1 MNTLIQH
8 AELIIRMKKCGL
20 RSELINK
27 FSLQDIINS
36 CSRIEKSDLK
46 KFNYSGYFLIQ
57 EELIQDENIIK
68 PLQLVFKGKYNIEEF
83 QKFLADIKSHNEKMS
98 DYDYRNII
106 RVLNHQKLNLNVKA
120 YYSFLKYYINENY
133 ETRKRV
139 INNLN
144 YFYSQ
149 DKVNFDELTE
159 NEINLIK
166 NHILNDVNLI
176 PKVNIK
182 EIYELLVDNKELLE
196 LIDYLNATK
205 LYIPLTLEKYQII
218 NKNSKKIGTYIKK
231 INSKIKNN
239 EIMYQILFKWLDN
252 ECSIYDLKIIDSKI
266 DDIGHNK
273 LEKVV
278 QNRTSYINFVY
289 GNKLKK
295 FPLDSIYGKKED
307 LIIYAIRENKNSFL
321 KLIEENLE
329 DFLSIPSNSVLY
341 HEKFYSVYT
350 NLNEITLKNL
360 IKIKTMN
367 YGTNSNLDILKEQK
381 FTFDEI
387 SILYNANEVYIK
399 LYNELLDLKVDDR
412 MLILRQLIKKDLL
425 NIYIDD
431 FDIKA
436 LADRLKEKPLYT
448 WLEFDL
454 NKIKDILIADV
465 VQILIKYEKIKRFLN
480 EIRNRSELS
489 YILRNYN
496 SIEKYKNLSEIKNDI
511 ENVDGYWIKLKAIMK
526 FSDDFIN
533 KYKESINDFLLN
545 NGAELAYEYYIN
557 QNIEQQEAFK
567 LIIKAV
573 IMGEFKKLKYHTN
586 DLEKEIDYK
595 LEEYQTREWSNV
607 NLELNEEKYNVKEY
621 DDFYHTM
628 ILGEYPKRTCLNY
641 INGSYN
647 SCLLAC
653 FDSNKKILYAK
664 MNGKIVARA
673 MVRLTKG
680 SYTRVKG
687 NFKSLTFVDVENDA
701 EKENNDNQEK
711 LTLFLERPY
720 ISGISENSET
730 TVKKL
735 FVKLLEE
742 KAKKMDALLVLSND
756 YCEINDEQFVSTL
769 YYMYISKS
777 KSSSQYLDSL
787 SGQAT
792 VSDVGEYKANNFL
805 IWKPIEKKETDI
817 FESIFAA

>member
-8 AELIIRMKKCGL
+8 AELIIRMKNCGL
-20 RSELINK
+20 RSELIKK
-27 FSLQDIINS
+27 FLLQDIINS

-46 KFNYSGYFLIQ
+46 KFDYSEYFLIQ

-68 PLQLVFKGKYNIEEF
+68 PIQLAFKRKYNMEDF
-83 QKFLADIKSHNEKMS
+83 QTLLKDIKAHNEKMS
-98 DYDYRNII
+98 DYEYRNII
-106 RVLNHQKLNLNVKA
+106 KVLNHQKLNLNVKA
-120 YYSFLKYYINENY
+120 YYNFLKYYINESY

-159 NEINLIK
+159 REINLIK
-166 NHILNDVNLI
+166 NYLLNNANLI
-176 PKVNIK
+176 PKTNIK
-182 EIYELLVDNKELLE
+182 EVFELLVNNKELLE
-196 LIDYLNATK
+196 LVDYLNATK

-218 NKNSKKIGTYIKK
+218 NKNSKEIVAYIKK
-231 INSKIKNN
+231 IHIKIKDNK
-239 EIMYQILFKWLDN
+239 IMYQMLLKWIENDCN
-252 ECSIYDLKIIDSKI
+252 IYDLKVIDSKI
-266 DDIGHNK
+266 DDIDYNK
-273 LEKVV
+273 LEKIV
-278 QNRTSYINFVY
+278 QNMTSYINFVY

-295 FPLDSIYGKKED
+295 FRLDSIYGKKED
-307 LIIYAIRENKNSFL
+307 LIIYAIRENKKSFL
-321 KLIEENLE
+321 KLIEDNME

-360 IKIKTMN
+360 IKLKTMN
-367 YGTNSNLDILKEQK
+367 YETNSKLDILKEQK

-387 SILYNANEVYIK
+387 STLYNANKEYIK

-412 MLILRQLIKKDLL
+412 MLRIRQLMKKKLL
-425 NIYIDD
+425 SIDIND
-431 FDIKA
+431 TEIKA
-436 LADRLKEKPLYT
+436 LADQLKEKPLYT
-448 WLEFDL
+448 WLELDL
-454 NKIKDILIADV
+454 NKIKDIVITDV
-465 VQILIKYEKIKRFLN
+465 VQILIKYEKVKRFLN

-496 SIEKYKNLSEIKNDI
+496 SIEKYNNLQEIKNDI
-511 ENVDGYWIKLKAIMK
+511 ENVDKYWIKLKNIMEY
-526 FSDDFIN
+526 SDDFIN
-533 KYKESINDFLLN
+533 KYKENINDFLLN

-557 QNIEQQEAFK
+557 QSIEQKEAFK

-573 IMGEFKKLKYHTN
+573 IMGEFQKLKYHAD
-586 DLEKEIDYK
+586 DLRKEIDYK
-595 LEEYQTREWSNV
+595 LEEYQIKEWSRV

-628 ILGEYPKRTCLNY
+628 ILGEYPRRTCLHY
-641 INGSYN
+641 RSGGYN

-664 MNGKIVARA
+664 VNDKIVARA

-680 SYTRVKG
+680 SYTKVKS
-687 NFKSLTFVDVENDA
+687 NLKSLTFVDVENNA
-701 EKENNDNQEK
+701 EKEKNTNQEE

-720 ISGISENSET
+720 ISGISNNSEIN
-730 TVKKL
+730 VKKL
-735 FVKLLEE
+735 FVKLLKE
-742 KAKKMDALLVLSND
+742 KAKKMDALLVLSDD

-787 SGQAT
+787 AGKAT
-792 VSDVGEYKANNFL
+792 VSDVGEYKENNFL
-805 IWKPIEKKETDI
+805 IWKPITK
-817 FESIFAA
+817 